1 MIQQFDVFKN
11 PDTADAKSRPFLLVL
26 QSDLVAG
33 TGLKGTVVA
42 PLVRRTRL
50 IGAERLN
57 PLVMIAGDEFW
68 LATHELFALERRKLR
83 GKVVSLAAR
92 RDDII
97 AAIDM
102 LFTGI

>member
-11 PDTADAKSRPFLLVL
+11 PDTADARYRPFVLVL
-26 QSDLVAG
+26 QSDLVS
-33 TGLKGTVVA
+33 GLKATVVA
-42 PLVRRTRL
+42 PLVRRTKL

-57 PLVMIAGDEFW
+57 PQVMIAGEEFW
-68 LATHELFALERRKLR
+68 LATHELFALDRRKLIS
-83 GKVVSLAAR
+83 KVVSLTAR

>member
-11 PDTADAKSRPFLLVL
+11 PDIADAKYRPFLLVL
-26 QSDLVAG
+26 QSDLVS
-33 TGLKGTVVA
+33 GLKATVVA
-42 PLVRRTRL
+42 PMVGRTTL

-57 PLVMIAGDEFW
+57 PIMAIAGEEFW
-68 LATHELFALERRKLR
+68 LATHELFALDRRKLQSR
-83 GKVVSLAAR
+83 IGSLAVR